1 MIVILAE
8 KPSVAR
14 EIASLVGAKTKKEGY
29 IEGNG
34 YCVTWAIGHL
44 VSLAMPEDYRFQ
56 GFKREALPILPRSYL
71 LLPRKIK
78 KENKYISDPSALKQL
93 KVIDKL
99 FKACSEIIIATDAGR
114 EGELIFRYIYQYLN
128 CNKPFKRLWISSL
141 TEKAISEGL
150 QNLKEGSEF
159 DGLFRA
165 GHSRS
170 RADWLVGINASQALT
185 ISMNDS
191 VYSLG
196 RVQTPTL
203 NLICQRYLENTS
215 FKKKLFYQIE
225 LEHQKDQ
232 ALFKSVS
239 NEKWSSKKKV
249 EQVLKLL
256 QKQSEAT
263 VEKVEKK
270 TIKEESPLLFDL
282 TSLQKKA
289 NEVFGFSA
297 DETLSI
303 AQSLYEKKFI
313 TYPRTSSKYIPDDLW
328 EQIPNLLKV
337 LSDDTRYSNY
347 VLKLRL
353 TRLNKK
359 TVDSVKVR
367 DHHGLLT
374 TDRLPSS
381 ISLKEESIYHLIAQ
395 RVFESVSEP
404 CYKQQTEV
412 SLNVSDFEF
421 TLRTTL
427 IVELGWRE
435 VTKELTSSDKEII
448 VELPDLK
455 QGDKLK
461 IKEVTNLEKSTKPK
475 PLYTESTLL
484 SVMENAS
491 KEVKDKTLQSVIKQ
505 VGIGTAA
512 TRASI
517 IETLLKRD
525 YITRKAKSLVPTEK
539 GLKVYEIVKD
549 KVISD
554 VLLTAKWESAFKD
567 IEENKTNM
575 DEFHKEIE
583 EYTNEITTEL
593 LSISQSSETDHLSC
607 PSCKQKSLQLREKV
621 VHCLE
626 PQCNWTLFREVCG
639 VKLLVDDITD
649 LLEQRK
655 TKVLRDLVSKAGK
668 KFDAYLILKEDYT
681 TGFEFSTNKN
691 K

>member
-14 EIASLVGAKTKKEGY
+14 EIAMLVGAKTKKDGY

-44 VSLAMPEDYRFQ
+44 VSLAMPEDYGFQ

-78 KENKYISDPSALKQL
+78 KGNKYTSDPGALKQL
-93 KVIDKL
+93 KVIDTL
-99 FKACSEIIIATDAGR
+99 FKACKEIIIATDAGR
-114 EGELIFRYIYQYLN
+114 EGELIARYILQYLN
-128 CNKPFKRLWISSL
+128 CTKPFKRLWISSL
-141 TEKAISEGL
+141 TEKAINVGL

-185 ISMNDS
+185 VSMNDS

-203 NLICQRYLENTS
+203 SLICKRYLENMS

-225 LEHQKDQ
+225 LQHQKEGII
-232 ALFKSVS
+232 FKSYS
-239 NEKWSSKKKV
+239 NEKWEDKQKA
-249 EQVLKLL
+249 EQALKLIE
-256 QKQSEAT
+256 KQSE
-263 VEKVEKK
+263 VKIEKVETK

-282 TSLQKKA
+282 TSLQKRA
-289 NEVFGFSA
+289 NELFGFSA

-313 TYPRTSSKYIPDDLW
+313 TYPRTSSKYIPEDLW
-328 EQIPNLLKV
+328 TEIPKLLQILSDDKRYSNNLLK
-337 LSDDTRYSNY
+337 
-347 VLKLRL
+347 LKI

-359 TVDSVKVR
+359 IVNDVKVT

-374 TDRLPSS
+374 TDRLPSA
-381 ISLKEESIYHLIAQ
+381 ISNKEESIYHLIAQ
-395 RVFESVSEP
+395 RVWESVSEP

-412 SLNVSDFEF
+412 SLSVLDYEF
-421 TLRTTL
+421 SFKS
-427 IVELGWRE
+427 ISIMELGWRE
-435 VTKELTSSDKEII
+435 IRKELVNNEKEILAD
-448 VELPDLK
+448 LPDLK
-455 QGDKLK
+455 QGNKLK
-461 IKEVTNLEKSTKPK
+461 IREVKTLEKSTRPK

-484 SVMENAS
+484 SAMENAS
-491 KEVKDKTLQSVIKQ
+491 REVEDKSLQSVIKDT
-505 VGIGTAA
+505 GIGTAA

-517 IETLLKRD
+517 IETLLKRE

-549 KVISD
+549 KLISD
-554 VLLTAKWESAFKD
+554 VLLTAKWESDFKA

-575 DEFHKEIE
+575 EDFHRQIE
-583 EYTNEITTEL
+583 DYTTEITAEL
-593 LSISQSSETDHLSC
+593 LLISQNSETDHLSC
-607 PSCKQKSLQLREKV
+607 PKCKQNILQIREKV
-621 VHCLE
+621 VKCLDIE
-626 PQCNWTLFREVCG
+626 CDWILFREICG
-639 VKLLVDDITD
+639 IKLSVDDITD
-649 LLEQRK
+649 LLEHRK
-655 TKVLRDLVSKAGK
+655 TKLLKGLVSKSGNS
-668 KFDAYLILKEDYT
+668 FDAFIVLKEDYT
-681 TGFEFSTNKN
+681 TGFEFK

>member
-14 EIASLVGAKTKKEGY
+14 EIATLVGAKTKKDGF

-44 VSLAMPEDYRFQ
+44 VSLAMPEDYGFQ

-78 KENKYISDPSALKQL
+78 KANKYTSDPGALKQL

-99 FKACSEIIIATDAGR
+99 FKTCSEIIVATDAGR

-128 CNKPFKRLWISSL
+128 CDKPFKRLWISSL
-141 TEKAISEGL
+141 TEKAIKEGL
-150 QNLKEGSEF
+150 QNLKEGSAF

-185 ISMNDS
+185 VSMNDS

-203 NLICQRYLENTS
+203 SLICKRYLENTS
-215 FKKKLFYQIE
+215 FKKKLYYQIE
-225 LEHQKDQ
+225 LVHQKEGI
-232 ALFKSVS
+232 LFKSLS
-239 NEKWSSKKKV
+239 TDKWKDKQKA
-249 EQVLKLL
+249 EQALKLIE
-256 QKQSEAT
+256 KQSE
-263 VEKVEKK
+263 VKIQKVETK
-270 TIKEESPLLFDL
+270 TIREESPLLFDL
-282 TSLQKKA
+282 TSLQKRA
-289 NEVFGFSA
+289 NELFGFSA

-313 TYPRTSSKYIPDDLW
+313 TYPRTSSKYIPEDLW
-328 EQIPNLLKV
+328 AEVPSLLKV
-337 LSDDTRYSNY
+337 LSDDNRYSNLL
-347 VLKLRL
+347 LKLKM

-359 TVDSVKVR
+359 IVNDVKVT

-374 TDRLPSS
+374 TDRLPSA
-381 ISLKEESIYHLIAQ
+381 INAKEESIYHLIAQ
-395 RVFESVSEP
+395 RVWESVFEP
-404 CYKQQTEV
+404 CVKMQTEV
-412 SLNVSDFEF
+412 TLNVLDYEF
-421 TLRTTL
+421 SFKSSS
-427 IVELGWRE
+427 IVELRWRE
-435 VTKELTSSDKEII
+435 IRKELSNTDEVVID
-448 VELPDLK
+448 LPDLQ
-455 QGDKLK
+455 QGDNLK
-461 IKEVTNLEKSTKPK
+461 IKEVKTLEKSTRPK
-475 PLYTESTLL
+475 ALYTESTLL
-484 SVMENAS
+484 SAMENAS
-491 KEVKDKTLQSVIKQ
+491 KEVEDKALQSIIKD

-549 KVISD
+549 KLISD

-575 DEFHKEIE
+575 EDFHRQIEDYTTEI
-583 EYTNEITTEL
+583 TNEL
-593 LSISQSSETDHLSC
+593 LAIKQNNNADHLSC
-607 PSCKQKSLQLREKV
+607 PKCKQHTLQLREKV
-621 VHCLE
+621 VKCLYTD
-626 PQCNWTLFREVCG
+626 CNWVLFREVCG
-639 VKLLVDDITD
+639 VKLSIDDITD
-649 LLEQRK
+649 LMQQSK
-655 TKVLRDLVSKAGK
+655 TKLLKGLTSKAGK
-668 KFDAYLILKEDYT
+668 KFDTYLILKEDCT
-681 TGFEFSTNKN
+681 TGFEFKN